1 MSIWQ
6 APFGNTATGGVAHSV
21 MAVSKHKQTQ
31 CKHCEDNYTTG
42 FDAQYCSEQCF
53 YREKGSSAQN
63 ILKHDHRL
71 CGTCAAILK
80 QIDPPS
86 EEWEHKRQSMQEVL
100 LENGAELI
108 QGDSRIEIDA
118 TEATGHRPITDA
130 VIGFQDSTPEATDVL
145 RDSHT
150 DKYSIEQIT
159 RTGLGCECGNA
170 DTTHTSD
177 ILQQADLVRVLS
189 NYVQTFRLLYHEGQ
203 LDQMIDKDIFFT
215 EYKRSQDITYA
226 LGKALHSK

>member
-1 MSIWQ
+1 MSVISGSQ
-6 APFGNTATGGVAHSV
+6 RTPESTDIPECA
-21 MAVSKHKQTQ
+21 
-31 CKHCEDNYTTG
+31 HCENYRNPNKSYRG
-42 FDAQYCSEQCF
+42 SYCSETC
-53 YREKGSSAQN
+53 YYSDKGSNAVN
-63 ILKHDHRL
+63 IIQHDHRF
-71 CGTCAAILK
+71 CGSCGAVLK

-86 EEWEHKRQSMQEVL
+86 EEWEHNRQSMQQVL

-108 QGDSRIEIDA
+108 QGDSGIEIDA

-145 RDSHT
+145 KDSHT

-203 LDQMIDKDIFFT
+203 LDQRISKEIFFQ

-226 LGKALHSK
+226 LGKALHS